1 MSTSVPLVMT
11 PEEAWSLWI
20 LVREPLTA
28 DEKRRFVNAVR
39 LGVIRSERARIRLI
53 AQKLKDD
60 GKHGEACDFL
70 LRLTGLPVLDALCS
84 SLRISARGRAPCA
97 SLTTMTTVSGI
108 SRSGG
113 ILRLACGYATRTT
126 EPGLSL
132 T

>member
-1 MSTSVPLVMT
+1 MT

-84 SLRISARGRAPCA
+84 RLRISARGHARCA
-97 SLTTMTTVSGI
+97 VLTTRVPGI
-108 SRSGG
+108 SRYGG
-113 ILRLACGYATRTT
+113 TLRPACGCATRTT